1 MEQTPP
7 PPAVAAEASG
17 SPVASPFVA
26 TLDVRQQA
34 QAAAAT
40 PLTPLAGPALPQP
53 SPLRRRGY
61 FTDVHGGGAFSRV
74 PSLFGRLEGDRS
86 RPLTGGAVLPTVGT
100 AFGRAALNLSWP
112 EGGEVS
118 AECRDLVERLL
129 QLEPKQRLGHRGA
142 GEVKLHPWFAGV
154 DWASLARQKVAFVP
168 QPDCD
173 TDTSYFSSKPVSQRS
188 LALDLDSSRGELD
201 LAAVTAAVGAAAAA
215 AGAGAPLS
223 PAASLA
229 SSRSQSRGGSR
240 RPSARRRSL
249 RQALAEPSGASL
261 SELRGL
267 RGATLSHSSGA
278 SAASAASLAGGDA
291 MAVDASGGSVVRA
304 AADLLRQQSTAG
316 QQAQAQAQ
324 AHAWLRHAAQQP
336 SRSATVLSGGSELPE
351 GEPRGPLS
359 ADDEELASPSEAAA
373 ATEDGGEAAS
383 ACMGRYGGAASPS
396 ASSCGSPM
404 GSDGGGYSSG
414 GEGGGSEASS
424 EASGSH
430 PHFRNFSFKNLDML
444 AEQNLQALRDQYE
457 EEFSEFDRPPDLNA
471 LRSLTPSPERPPPP
485 T

>member
-1 MEQTPP
+1 M
-7 PPAVAAEASG
+7 
-17 SPVASPFVA
+17 
-26 TLDVRQQA
+26 
-34 QAAAAT
+34 
-40 PLTPLAGPALPQP
+40 
-53 SPLRRRGY
+53 
-61 FTDVHGGGAFSRV
+61 
-74 PSLFGRLEGDRS
+74 
-86 RPLTGGAVLPTVGT
+86 
-100 AFGRAALNLSWP
+100 
-112 EGGEVS
+112 
-118 AECRDLVERLL
+118 
-129 QLEPKQRLGHRGA
+129 
-142 GEVKLHPWFAGV
+142 KLHPWFAGV

-444 AEQNLQALRDQYE
+444 AEQNLQALRWGAPRGGGAGVVCVPAPGRRAAPCCVLPRSAEPPRPVLSHAHPPCLCRTRHPHTRPRRDQYE